1 MALPWLPNVFFRHA
15 CPNCGHVRSETG
27 VWFRSVSLYKCKACS
42 GQVRITY
49 EEKLRLLSSETRSSS
64 DLQAAGT
71 VSKQVPYQR

>member
-1 MALPWLPNVFFRHA
+1 
-15 CPNCGHVRSETG
+15 
-27 VWFRSVSLYKCKACS
+27 VSLYKCKACS